1 MSKPPKTAVM
11 HGIILFL
18 IACVYSLGC
27 VITLPVDIS
36 RLNFPAYIFGSAIG
50 LAFLPLIVAVLF
62 RRATAAYLLLAVLVF
77 LHYFHNFQGAVV
89 APSSLLHG
97 GGQSVGGSIAGISD
111 AGHAL
116 DATFG
121 TLGRQKG
128 DLLPSYYS
136 AEDVRLL
143 QKLFP
148 EAMGI
153 GPDPVYRTGQGVKDS
168 TAYPE

>member
-1 MSKPPKTAVM
+1 M

-77 LHYFHNFQGAVV
+77 LHYFNNFHGMV
-89 APSSLLHG
+89 APGSVLHG
-97 GGQSVGGSIAGISD
+97 AGQSVGGSVSGISD
-111 AGHAL
+111 LGHAMG
-116 DATFG
+116 AESG
-121 TLGRQKG
+121 TLVRYEG
-128 DLLPSYYS
+128 DLLPSYMD
-136 AEDVRLL
+136 AETVQFMQQRFP
-143 QKLFP
+143 KL
-148 EAMGI
+148 MGI
-153 GPDPVYRTGQGVKDS
+153 GSDPIYKAGQGVKDS
-168 TAYPE
+168 AAPSTE